1 MKTFKLIMATVI
13 AILCFASCSS
23 EEGGE
28 KPDEKPA
35 TSLITQK
42 LIAISDNNGYRMNFQ
57 RDKSGRIIKIY
68 DTEGQ
73 SLEASYDKNR
83 IYGTTKA
90 IEGSIY
96 TTSFIIAL
104 NDKGY
109 ASEMTVT
116 YYPEDSEEWVE
127 QFECHYNE
135 EGYIKEK
142 WEQESSAESHHAYK
156 YYDTKISIISYGYP
170 NSHSYDI
177 LLSNEENTGGVEPII
192 LFGAATFGITELIYY
207 GGFSGKPVSYLP
219 NYLMNIK
226 RDSEGR
232 ISSTASLDE
241 TVVLTINYHYE

>member
-1 MKTFKLIMATVI
+1 MKTFKLFIATII
-13 AILCFASCSS
+13 AILCFISCSS

-42 LIAISDNNGYRMNFQ
+42 LIAISDNNGYKMNFQ

-90 IEGSIY
+90 IEGSTY

-142 WEQESSAESHHAYK
+142 WEQEGSFDDHYLYE
-156 YYDTKISIISYGYP
+156 YYNTKIKVTVNWYP
-170 NSHSYDI
+170 DPHSYDI
-177 LLSNEENTGGVEPII
+177 LLSNEKNTGGVEPVI
-192 LFGAATFGITELIYY
+192 LFGAATFGITYFLYY

-219 NYLMNIK
+219 KNLMNIK

-232 ISSTASLDE
+232 ISSTAYLDE
-241 TVVLTINYHYE
+241 TVVLTTNYHYE